1 MSTGN
6 GVQKLMDLV
15 DIIGF
20 SATALSRFLS
30 MISTLAVFARTR
42 AGLLPHLRNT
52 WCVGQV

>member
-6 GVQKLMDLV
+6 AVQNLMDLA

-30 MISTLAVFARTR
+30 MISALAVFARTR
-42 AGLLPHLRNT
+42 AGLVPHLT
-52 WCVGQV
+52 LGV